1 MLTNQRWRWLFAGS
15 MVLTVLWVW
24 FILSRSAK
32 TAIESS
38 EESGWVL
45 ELMRRLIPE
54 IGMHTVRKLAHFTEF
69 AILGVLLWADGRLL
83 KKSRWW
89 TPLVMGLT
97 VAAADEYLQTFV
109 PGRSGQVTDVLIDVS
124 GVLAALLL
132 ANLLARVMIQKEER
146 L

>member
-1 MLTNQRWRWLFAGS
+1 MLTNQKWRWLFVGS

-69 AILGVLLWADGRLL
+69 AILGVLLWADCRLL

-89 TPLVMGLT
+89 TPLVAGLT
-97 VAAADEYLQTFV
+97 VAAADESLQTFV